1 MTAMSGARFLKMCP
15 AAGSPRLRLAL
26 AVIWAAL
33 LGSAAALSASA
44 QPAPAERGA
53 VPEAKAGAPA
63 VSEDYVIGPGDT
75 LRVFVLR
82 NPELGADVPVRPDGK
97 ITTPLVQDMVA
108 VGKTPSQ
115 LGRDIEVALSEYVR
129 SPQVS
134 VIVLQPASTFSQVR
148 VVGQAVAPRAI
159 PYRSGMTVLDVIIA
173 VGGLSE
179 FAAGNRARLVRT
191 AKDGST
197 TRIKLRLEDL
207 ISKGD
212 MKQNVAM
219 EPGDVLII
227 PESAF

>member
-1 MTAMSGARFLKMCP
+1 MTATSGARLSVLRP
-15 AAGSPRLRLAL
+15 AAGCPLLRWVLAW
-26 AVIWAAL
+26 AWAAL
-33 LGSAAALSASA
+33 LGAAAPGTAVA
-44 QPAPAERGA
+44 QATAEGVA
-53 VPEAKAGAPA
+53 APA
-63 VSEDYVIGPGDT
+63 VQSAVPAVSDDYVIGPGDT

-115 LGRDIEVALSEYVR
+115 LGRDIESALGEYVR

-134 VIVLQPASTFSQVR
+134 VIVLQPASTFSQIR

-159 PYRSGMTVLDVIIA
+159 PYRSGMTVLDVIIS

-197 TRIKLRLEDL
+197 RRIKLRLDDL

>member
-1 MTAMSGARFLKMCP
+1 MTATNGARLSM
-15 AAGSPRLRLAL
+15 LRPFARFPLLRWVLAC
-26 AVIWAAL
+26 VWAAV
-33 LGSAAALSASA
+33 LGGAPVGTAATQSTTEGAAASAL
-44 QPAPAERGA
+44 QG
-53 VPEAKAGAPA
+53 VAPA
-63 VSEDYVIGPGDT
+63 VSDDYVIGPGDT

-82 NPELGADVPVRPDGK
+82 NPELGADIPVRPDGK

-115 LGRDIEVALSEYVR
+115 LGRDIEAALGEYVR

-134 VIVLQPASTFSQVR
+134 VIVLQPASTFSQIR

-159 PYRSGMTVLDVIIA
+159 PYRSGMTVLDVIISA
-173 VGGLSE
+173 GGLSE

-197 TRIKLRLEDL
+197 KRIKLRLDDL

-212 MKQNVAM
+212 MKQNVPM

>member
-1 MTAMSGARFLKMCP
+1 MSVMGGVRHSRGAMGKFSRATWVVAVVCGSLFGIL
-15 AAGSPRLRLAL
+15 AGQL
-26 AVIWAAL
+26 AVAQSPSSGVNSSL
-33 LGSAAALSASA
+33 PDQVDVSAASD
-44 QPAPAERGA
+44 
-53 VPEAKAGAPA
+53 
-63 VSEDYVIGPGDT
+63 DYVIGPGDT
-75 LRVFVLR
+75 IRVFVLR

-97 ITTPLVQDMVA
+97 VTTPLVQDMVA

-115 LGRDIEVALSEYVR
+115 LGRDIEIALAEYVR

-134 VIVLQPASTFSQVR
+134 VIVLQPASTFSQIR
-148 VVGQAVAPRAI
+148 VVGQAVSPRAI

-191 AKDGST
+191 SKDGT
-197 TRIKLRLEDL
+197 TQRIKVRLNDL

-212 MKQNVAM
+212 MKQNLRM

>member
-1 MTAMSGARFLKMCP
+1 MLRP
-15 AAGSPRLRLAL
+15 VAGFSLFRWAL
-26 AVIWAAL
+26 ACVLAAVIGRAAI
-33 LGSAAALSASA
+33 GTATAQSTTEGAAASAS
-44 QPAPAERGA
+44 QGT
-53 VPEAKAGAPA
+53 APA
-63 VSEDYVIGPGDT
+63 VSDDYVIGPGDT

-115 LGRDIEVALSEYVR
+115 LGRDIEAALGEYVR

-134 VIVLQPASTFSQVR
+134 VIVLQPASTFSQIR

-159 PYRSGMTVLDVIIA
+159 PYRSGMTVLDVIIS

-179 FAAGNRARLVRT
+179 FAAGNRARLIRT

-197 TRIKLRLEDL
+197 KRIRLRLNDL

-212 MKQNVAM
+212 MKQNVPM